1 MRILKSYWTTRTALL
16 IMLLIALTAS
26 IVILVPAKAYAAC
39 CGWRTTERYYSDAT
53 FTTQVGTC
61 IDDEC
66 AGTYTCTGTQTA
78 YETATQ
84 TCCDRCLP

>member
-1 MRILKSYWTTRTALL
+1 MRTLKNYWTTRTALL
-16 IMLLIALTAS
+16 LMLLIALTAS
-26 IVILVPAKAYAAC
+26 FIILVPAKAYAAC
-39 CGWRTTERYYSDAT
+39 CGWRITERYFSDDT

-66 AGTYTCTGTQTA
+66 AHSYTCTGTQTA

-84 TCCDRCLP
+84 ACCDHCLP